1 MSIVGRRI
9 VRPKQRRPV
18 SSHLHWL
25 RSTAKVRIDVVAQ
38 QVLDHDDGIFGAV
51 RANDADAALR
61 LIAADENCLT
71 LRDSVGAAPV
81 HIAFLFGHYE
91 LGKRIVLR
99 CRAFASLTYTSNNLY
114 EPSPYEGENILHIAI
129 IHRQTELV
137 LWLVREAPQLVRAE
151 TAGKFFGPTK
161 ACYFGGTPLLFALS
175 SNQIDMALHILE
187 AAERLQ
193 DGPFKEDEGED
204 LASIFTCDRFGNNVL
219 HLAVIRDLPDV
230 YDVALRYVMRLLSPT
245 EKQLTPIKVGP
256 AMYEEK
262 PGDEAHEVENLVV
275 VQRPGRSSA
284 PTEESFAPSIDYRQG
299 EINLVEFLQGTSDSG
314 YEKMFRFLM
323 QRNSDELT
331 PLSLAAAIGQQRM
344 FQHLFNHSSSVAW
357 RFGPITAIHVPLFDL
372 EQPELRLAPD
382 FGHFQHIHDF
392 IASLPYPLAPK
403 GRKGYRT
410 AIQCLCSTEK
420 ISNTLQNHH
429 KVLREVVAKR
439 LEMLKMVEIE
449 QLLHK
454 KWKYVG
460 RQRFLWRLA
469 IYCVFLVLLNATT
482 LAPYSKYTDGSR
494 GEVAGLGFA
503 EVGALVLAALKFLNE
518 SNQMLLNSQGYITE
532 GGAGR
537 LDNICTT
544 VTSISLFASS
554 AARLAHQQ
562 EVGDAL
568 GAVALIFS
576 WFYMFF
582 FLLGFRTTGPF
593 VIMILRMIAHDIV
606 RFFLVYSAVLVGFS
620 QAIYVVHDGR
630 VGPHALFVRMRTL
643 LVMGFTGEVNYDDN
657 YGSGGRMNPFTQVLV
672 LCYVVLVMIIL
683 VNLLIAMMGN
693 TYSEVL
699 EESEQRW
706 IAERANIMASIDNQC
721 PAEWNQQAR
730 KSFAIP
736 LQNRNG
742 EEKLYLEMEVKKI
755 DEWMHDDR

>member
-1 MSIVGRRI
+1 MATLDMNSIGRRS
-9 VRPKQRRPV
+9 VRPKQRHRV

-25 RSTAKVRIDVVAQ
+25 RTAAKAKVDVVAQ
-38 QVLDHDDGIFGAV
+38 QVLDHDEGIFGAV
-51 RANDADAALR
+51 RANDTNAVLR
-61 LIAADENCLT
+61 LIATDENCLT

-99 CRAFASLTYTSNNLY
+99 CRVLASVTYTSNNPC

-137 LWLVREAPQLVRAE
+137 QWLVREVPQLVRAE
-151 TAGKFFGPTK
+151 TTGKFFSPTK
-161 ACYFGGTPLLFALS
+161 ACYFGGTPVLFALA
-175 SNQIDMALHILE
+175 SNQIEMALHILE
-187 AAERLQ
+187 TAERLQ
-193 DGPFKEDEGED
+193 DGEDEGKD
-204 LASIFTCDRFGNNVL
+204 LASIFSCDRFGNNVL

-230 YDVALRYVMRLLSPT
+230 YDFALRYVIRLLS
-245 EKQLTPIKVGP
+245 KQLTPTKVGP
-256 AMYEEK
+256 VIYEEK
-262 PGDEAHEVENLVV
+262 PDNETHEVENMVV
-275 VQRPGRSSA
+275 VQSPGKSSLSMKEPPPA
-284 PTEESFAPSIDYRQG
+284 TIDYREG
-299 EINLVEFLQGTSDSG
+299 DINLVEFLQSTSDSG
-314 YEKMFRFLM
+314 YERMLCFLM
-323 QRNSDELT
+323 HRNSDELT

-344 FQHLFNHSSSVAW
+344 FQHLFNHSSSIAW
-357 RFGPITAIHVPLFDL
+357 RYGPITAIHVPLFDL
-372 EQPELRLAPD
+372 EQPELRPAPD
-382 FGHFQHIHDF
+382 FGRFQRIHDL
-392 IASLPYPLAPK
+392 IESLPYLLAPK

-420 ISNTLQNHH
+420 ISSTLQDNH
-429 KVLREVVAKR
+429 KVIQEMVSKR
-439 LEMLKMVEIE
+439 LEMLKMMEIQ

-460 RQRFLWRLA
+460 KQRFLWRLA
-469 IYCVFLVLLNATT
+469 VYCVFLMLLNATT
-482 LAPYSKYTDGSR
+482 LAPYSKYSDGSR
-494 GEVAGLGFA
+494 GDATGLGFA
-503 EVGALVLAALKFLNE
+503 EVGALLLAALKFMNE
-518 SNQMLLNSQGYITE
+518 SNQMLLNSQGYVTE
-532 GGAGR
+532 GDAGR

-544 VTSISLFASS
+544 VTSISLFTSTI
-554 AARLAHQQ
+554 ARLAHQQ

-568 GAVALIFS
+568 GAVALIFA

-630 VGPHALFVRMRTL
+630 VGPHALFLRMRTL

-657 YGSGGRMNPFTQVLV
+657 YGSGGRMNPLTQVLV

-721 PAEWNQQAR
+721 PTEWNQQAR
-730 KSFAIP
+730 KAFAIP

-742 EEKLYLEMEVKKI
+742 EEMLYLEMEVTKLA
-755 DEWMHDDR
+755 EWMHDD